1 MIDSIL
7 SKRISETHPDCSAD
21 CLSLN
26 QYEAVFPLHGDEAK
40 LDVPLNKFSIK
51 YLFLFSDH
59 LSVYRDTN
67 QKMLQKILK
76 PPKQSD
82 FLDDYPIDSFLQPC
96 RNGFSVCF
104 LQQYMDEV
112 CKKREV
118 VFAVGDDVKAT
129 FGEFFPKKC
138 IIL

>member
-67 QKMLQKILK
+67 
-76 PPKQSD
+76 
-82 FLDDYPIDSFLQPC
+82 
-96 RNGFSVCF
+96 
-104 LQQYMDEV
+104 
-112 CKKREV
+112 
-118 VFAVGDDVKAT
+118 
-129 FGEFFPKKC
+129 
-138 IIL
+138 